1 MIFTFGDFRV
11 DVDVER
17 TREFYQNH
25 GKTVVDDCGCNS
37 CRNYY
42 KAIMGAPEKVLRFFD
57 SLGIDPQKSPEATWW
72 MTNENG
78 IAYYTVVFHVVG
90 TIMDS
95 VDIYKPDG
103 AGGLVS
109 IPENLHEIDEGFKVG
124 FTSEIILLEK
134 EFPLPCVQLE
144 IDAYLPWILD

>member
-1 MIFTFGDFRV
+1 MLFEFGNFHV
-11 DVDVER
+11 DIDVER

-25 GKTVVDDCGCNS
+25 GKSVEESCGCNR
-37 CRNYY
+37 CRNYS
-42 KAIMGAPEKVLRFFD
+42 KAIENVSDKIKSFFD
-57 SLGIDPQKSPEATWW
+57 LLGIDPQKSPEATWW

-109 IPENLHEIDEGFKVG
+109 IPESLYEIDEGFKVG
-124 FTSEIILLEK
+124 FTSENILLEK
-134 EFPLPCVQLE
+134 EFPKPCIQLE
-144 IDAYLPWILD
+144 MDAHLPWVLD